1 MNEDRYEIKFTLNE
15 FGITHA
21 LSWLSQI
28 GAKKKYQDRDV
39 NSLYFDNLNLDAVRD
54 NLTGTTPRYKVR
66 FRWYEGETFEK
77 FDPNLEIKTR
87 NGRLGS
93 KILYPIPKI
102 RKSISTQSV
111 FSLSEE
117 VIQKSRQFNNA
128 HKSINSNLLPMLI
141 VQYQREYYEI
151 KNGIRITIDKKIRF
165 SDANQ
170 NIKLKFLKPITSNQY
185 ILELKFSQELKFSAS
200 NLIRSLSLT
209 PKRLSK
215 YLLGL
220 SMLGYATYI

>member
-1 MNEDRYEIKFTLNE
+1 MNENRYEIKFTLNE

-21 LSWLSQI
+21 LSWLAQI

-39 NSLYFDNLNLDAVRD
+39 NSLYFDNLNQDAVKD
-54 NLTGTTPRYKVR
+54 NLAGITPRFKVR
-66 FRWYEGETFEK
+66 LRWYEGKTLEK

-93 KILYPIPKI
+93 KILCPLPEI
-102 RKSISTQSV
+102 RKSIDTKSI

-117 VIQKSRQFNNA
+117 VFQKSRQFNIA
-128 HKSINSNLLPMLI
+128 HKSINSHLLPMLI

-151 KNGIRITIDKKIRF
+151 NNGLRITIDKKIKF

-170 NIKLKFLKPITSNQY
+170 NIKLKFIKPINFDQY
-185 ILELKFSQELKFSAS
+185 IMELKFSQNLKLQVA
-200 NLIRSLSLT
+200 NLMRSLSLT

-220 SMLGYATYI
+220 AMLGYATYI